1 MLHHLA
7 SLLSASTFSMT
18 LLDLYSTSPSRLYLS
33 DFSVFMKRLIP
44 DRSHMIDPLFRFLTM
59 DSLSVPRDTLFF
71 FLVELMLSDKP
82 LEDAVSA
89 FCGILESV
97 NQITKE
103 SVPSLFLLFLRV
115 QIQLLNEL
123 FPHFVESNG
132 KSINDVFCGILSLIS
147 EDSSSNED
155 NRLTNFIQKQESIGN
170 FSSRLSLW
178 IETDSIAVDLA
189 VLSTSQVI
197 KNRVK
202 RWRNHL
208 GISSLNDS
216 EILPFVVSHATEAKD
231 RYLSCYELLNV
242 YV

>member
-18 LLDLYSTSPSRLYLS
+18 VLDLYSTSPSRLYLS
-33 DFSVFMKRLIP
+33 DFSAFMKRLIP
-44 DRSHMIDPLFRFLTM
+44 DLPHMIDPLFRFLTM
-59 DSLSVPRDTLFF
+59 RSLSVPRDTLFF

-82 LEDAVSA
+82 LEDAISA
-89 FCGILESV
+89 FCSILQSV
-97 NQITKE
+97 SQITNE
-103 SVPSLFLLFLRV
+103 SVPSLFLLFLRI

-123 FPHFVESNG
+123 FPHFVDSNG
-132 KSINDVFCGILSLIS
+132 KDMNDVFYSILSLIS
-147 EDSSSNED
+147 EDSTSNED
-155 NRLTNFIQKQESIGN
+155 NRLTNFIKKQESVGN

-178 IETDSIAVDLA
+178 IETDRIAVDLT
-189 VLSTSQVI
+189 VLSTCQII
-197 KNRVK
+197 KNRIK
-202 RWRNHL
+202 RWINYL
-208 GISSLNDS
+208 GISSLNDK